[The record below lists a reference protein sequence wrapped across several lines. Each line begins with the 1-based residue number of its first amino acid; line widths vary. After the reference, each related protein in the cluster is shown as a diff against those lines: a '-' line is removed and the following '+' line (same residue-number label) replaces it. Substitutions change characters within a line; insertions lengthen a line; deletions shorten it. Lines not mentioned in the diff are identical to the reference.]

1 MSTNQALTIN
11 LLAECGAMSAA
22 IEAEH
27 DEIDLLLRTLNK
39 MMLAGAETPAIVCL
53 ADLIADFYQSHFVH
67 EETFLRARGV
77 SGLRAHVVAHLEMM
91 QRLRQT
97 RSAIQDGD
105 AEAILDVVD
114 LLETQRRHTAMF
126 DIPAYEEILRRPNR
140 AERGDSQRKTELARL
155 KRMAA

>member
-1 MSTNQALTIN
+1 MA
-11 LLAECGAMSAA
+11 ASA
-22 IEAEH
+22 
-27 DEIDLLLRTLNK
+27 
-39 MMLAGAETPAIVCL
+39 
-53 ADLIADFYQSHFVH
+53 
-67 EETFLRARGV
+67 LRAARISMRPPGGRGDGPRGV

-126 DIPAYEEILRRPNR
+126 DIPAYEEILRRPNG
-140 AERGDSQRKTELARL
+140 AERGDSERETELARL